1 MTIQEAVSHLIDHFN
16 SNDSFDIEK
25 DLASLAV
32 ICSSK
37 EEKKEI
43 FELALKELEQKNILR
58 KGRDRWYL
66 LKPLDSFVQEVSIS
80 PRTCSEISN
89 VINTFCESLDDFK
102 DYCDPLEVSERDV
115 FNLTLIVKHLKNLLE
130 S

>member
-1 MTIQEAVSHLIDHFN
+1 MTIQEAVSHLIEHFN
-16 SNDSFDIEK
+16 SNDSFDIKK
-25 DLASLAV
+25 DLISLAV
-32 ICSSK
+32 VCSSK
-37 EEKKEI
+37 EEKEI
-43 FELALKELEQKNILR
+43 FELALKELEQKDVLR
-58 KGRDRWYL
+58 KGQGKWYL

-89 VINTFCESLDDFK
+89 IINAFCESLDDFK